1 MAGKSRDY
9 AEEYRRRKARAQA
22 AGFKSEREYKS
33 QRRKAR
39 NWSRNYSAQNISKF
53 SDRFTAEQ
61 TRDYLAA
68 FVTNTG
74 INRKDWHTI
83 VYLHAQDPDTYPDAD
98 DVDFWSSY
106 FEK

>member
-1 MAGKSRDY
+1 MAGRKRDY
-9 AEEYRRRKARAQA
+9 AAEYARRKARAQQ
-22 AGFKSEREYKS
+22 AGFKSEREYKA

-39 NWSRNYSAQNISKF
+39 NWSRNYSAQSVSKF
-53 SDRFTAEQ
+53 SDRFTPEQ

-74 INRKDWHTI
+74 VSKKEWHT
-83 VYLHAQDPDTYPDAD
+83 VAYLHAQDPDNYPDAD

-106 FEK
+106 FSE